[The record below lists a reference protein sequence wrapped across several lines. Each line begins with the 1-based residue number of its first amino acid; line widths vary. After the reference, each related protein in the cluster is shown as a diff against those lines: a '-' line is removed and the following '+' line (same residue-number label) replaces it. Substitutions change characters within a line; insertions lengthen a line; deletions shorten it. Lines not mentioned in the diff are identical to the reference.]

1 MNHWQR
7 WKKKG
12 VHHRLGYIYIYL
24 CITVT
29 TKIIVMRHWPTT
41 AAAIWDTPREAS
53 DALPTKGDSHSDASP
68 TLENG

>member
-7 WKKKG
+7 WKKKECIT
-12 VHHRLGYIYIYL
+12 VLDIYIYL

-29 TKIIVMRHWPTT
+29 TKIIVMHHWPTT